1 MIAGA
6 VVGVIAAAALVAAIG
21 YVVRKRQQESLAAAA
36 VAANP
41 QVAVMPM
48 QMQMPMPMHT
58 GGMDASGHEHE
69 LWYPAAAALQDVKV
83 CV

>member
-58 GGMDASGHEHE
+58 ARYHGSYERMIGVDM
-69 LWYPAAAALQDVKV
+69 V
-83 CV
+83 